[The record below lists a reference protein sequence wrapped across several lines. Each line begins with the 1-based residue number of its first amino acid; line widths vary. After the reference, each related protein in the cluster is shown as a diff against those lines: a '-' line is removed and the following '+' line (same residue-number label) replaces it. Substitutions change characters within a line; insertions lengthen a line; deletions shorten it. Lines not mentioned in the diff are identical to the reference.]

1 MSKSSGETRFEFLGF
16 CVYSY
21 QRKLQPLVLCERYLA
36 NRQKPLDSQENT
48 GLMLVLMPLTE
59 ILSELRGDPVKL
71 KDDEKTNWV
80 CKPHSKVHFHRNLY
94 DCGVHTLWHL
104 QHCLEFRRVR
114 LGDDCPLDAFRLT
127 DNMVG
132 KRMRLAQEILK
143 DCNEVDE
150 MYILIINH
158 LQHSFYI
165 ILEIC

>member
-150 MYILIINH
+150 V
-158 LQHSFYI
+158 
-165 ILEIC
+165 